1 MVTVA
6 REANEDRERNLLKR
20 IPKLS
25 TYYKITRKGK
35 KIIQE
40 DPPEKPSIPQHLMSE
55 YITISEGPPSSLT
68 GEQRLESINEPEI
81 DTIGEN
87 EPTITHKEQT
97 YMTEFFR
104 HSSGVEE
111 ELWSLHEVE
120 GRNID
125 TMSALE
131 K

>member
-1 MVTVA
+1 MGIAVVDTQINATLRSLSKKFVTKSF
-6 REANEDRERNLLKR
+6 LFF
-20 IPKLS
+20 I
-25 TYYKITRKGK
+25 TYYLG
-35 KIIQE
+35 IIDLSGE
-40 DPPEKPSIPQHLMSE
+40 
-55 YITISEGPPSSLT
+55 TIELYS
-68 GEQRLESINEPEI
+68 
-81 DTIGEN
+81 IGEKA
-87 EPTITHKEQT
+87 PHTTQREQT